1 MSPSRSHRKSVARE
15 MSNNLHISRVVSL
28 ASLKED
34 IRCYTSIR

>member
-1 MSPSRSHRKSVARE
+1 MSPSRSQRKSVARE
-15 MSNNLHISRVVSL
+15 MSNSRHISRVVNP